1 MSAAPGE
8 MDAGIVPA
16 ERSTGLLARY
26 DDPAD
31 PGELTLYDPAS
42 ETPLTE
48 WLSTDPETAR
58 SLDAMR

>member
-1 MSAAPGE
+1 